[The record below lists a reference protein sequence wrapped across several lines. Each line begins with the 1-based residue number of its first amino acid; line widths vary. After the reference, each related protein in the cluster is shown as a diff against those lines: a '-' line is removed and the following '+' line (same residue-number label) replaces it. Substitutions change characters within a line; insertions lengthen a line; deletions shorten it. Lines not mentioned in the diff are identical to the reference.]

1 MSYEECEKIYVEAVI
16 FINNRLVRLIDVT
29 VEQWLDLKYGNHMTM
44 DVNVKKEVISTWLIR
59 SYKMQFEEYLEIKK
73 QRDTCVCDVDME
85 YDPSNLVFANW
96 IASKFHNHLDMDWY
110 TKNALWIYWARGDDE
125 FELFDDEPSDPN
137 DENLMDECE
146 VDEIFRVETNVFDFE
161 TPTYVPWVHEKP
173 WIDNGVWK
181 DRTPVEHYCK
191 PFNYK
196 SGCSEWPTCSRMNDG
211 YCNGGNLPG
220 AYIVGNLLRYEDLE
234 WYEPLED
241 GKLKEEA
248 LMNKAIMEGLIDED
262 DESSKE
268 GWRSRDDYMDANR
281 NYEREDENE
290 HDDGERRE
298 LFNDVTQERSVCLT
312 KRYVMIK
319 YSFEDDEKY
328 VAIKEDEYNDS
339 TSTNEEACRAYQEIF
354 RKMEEGWMITRD
366 E

>member
-1 MSYEECEKIYVEAVI
+1 MTKVIKEEFEKLRFLEINNGSFAGNTQLGTLCDEFNRLSSIDNDLFTYEIEVPKSFGSNKQAGSLTHNDLGDYEDKISYEECEKIYVEAVI
-16 FINNRLVRLIDVT
+16 FNNNRLVRLIDVT

-44 DVNVKKEVISTWLIR
+44 DVNVKKEW
-59 SYKMQFEEYLEIKK
+59 MFG
-73 QRDTCVCDVDME
+73 M
-85 YDPSNLVFANW
+85 ANW
-96 IASKFHNHLDMDWY
+96 
-110 TKNALWIYWARGDDE
+110 
-125 FELFDDEPSDPN
+125 
-137 DENLMDECE
+137 
-146 VDEIFRVETNVFDFE
+146 
-161 TPTYVPWVHEKP
+161 
-173 WIDNGVWK
+173 
-181 DRTPVEHYCK
+181 
-191 PFNYK
+191 
-196 SGCSEWPTCSRMNDG
+196 MNDG
-211 YCNGGNLPG
+211 YFPG
-220 AYIVGNLLRYEDLE
+220 AYIVGNSLRYQDLE

-241 GKLKEEA
+241 GELKEEA

-268 GWRSRDDYMDANR
+268 GWRSRDDYVDANHDH
-281 NYEREDENE
+281 EREDENE

-298 LFNDVTQERSVCLT
+298 LFDDVTQERLVCLT

-354 RKMEEGWMITRD
+354 RKMDEGWMITRD